1 MWMWRREKYNRQS
14 LETFFM
20 AMKRKINIF
29 GDAVTCIVIENDQ
42 RFGEI
47 SYTPTW
53 LNWLSDAR
61 LNIPEERIFRL

>member
-1 MWMWRREKYNRQS
+1 MWLWRRKKCIRQS

-29 GDAVTCIVIENDQ
+29 GDVVTCIVIENDQ

-47 SYTPTW
+47 SYTPT
-53 LNWLSDAR
+53 LSNWLPDTR
-61 LNIPEERIFRL
+61 PNILEERIFRL